1 MNSKNLLEG
10 FYLPFLLEAQNADGG
25 WGYRRDGQSS
35 VEPTS
40 WALLALLGTP
50 CAVQPA
56 AGEKGL
62 RWLRDSQLQDGS
74 WPSFVGQPQGCWTTA
89 PASLALYV
97 GGDSPD
103 LVACGL
109 QWLVNTWPAEG
120 NLLRRIGRRLLGG
133 PRVIRQDESLRGWS
147 WTPGTASWVEPTAN
161 VLIALRHIAK
171 ELHPRAAER
180 RRQLAER
187 MLYDRMCPGG
197 GWNSGN
203 PLVYGTAGLPRI
215 GPTAFALLA
224 LQDRRDRQENR
235 QSLNWLERTYPQ
247 IRGPGSL
254 ALAHLCLES
263 HGRVVPA
270 LEPSLAALNSNNQL
284 LGNVL
289 VAAWA
294 AISLRGRSGW
304 LE

>member
-1 MNSKNLLEG
+1 
-10 FYLPFLLEAQNADGG
+10 
-25 WGYRRDGQSS
+25 
-35 VEPTS
+35 
-40 WALLALLGTP
+40 
-50 CAVQPA
+50 
-56 AGEKGL
+56 
-62 RWLRDSQLQDGS
+62 
-74 WPSFVGQPQGCWTTA
+74 
-89 PASLALYV
+89 
-97 GGDSPD
+97 
-103 LVACGL
+103 
-109 QWLVNTWPAEG
+109 
-120 NLLRRIGRRLLGG
+120 
-133 PRVIRQDESLRGWS
+133 
-147 WTPGTASWVEPTAN
+147 VEPTAN